1 MKDGSTHL
9 AHKAEYAVDK
19 ESYAVVAVT
28 LQATELGDT
37 TTVHESLAAAGL
49 AGAELVVREVELH
62 PEDNPKVS
70 MYGLEELVADKGYN
84 TGAVLKQVKG
94 LEVRTYIPERKQ
106 AGKTKLRW
114 RAG

>member
-1 MKDGSTHL
+1 M
-9 AHKAEYAVDK
+9 
-19 ESYAVVAVT
+19 AVT
-28 LQATELGDT
+28 VQAAEPCDA
-37 TTVHESLAAAGL
+37 TTVHETLAAAGL
-49 AGAELVVREVELH
+49 AVAELVVREVELH
-62 PEDNPKVS
+62 PEDNPKVNVD
-70 MYGLEELVADKGYN
+70 GLEELVADKGYN